1 MNRRALTLGIALSTA
16 LATGALTASPAQAGR
31 YPTETGCYDII
42 GSDGADYTAA
52 TGVVHVSMVLAAPS
66 CKRAV
71 YGLRVYDG
79 SGTLTTVTMNG
90 DGVTTHLS
98 FTAQVTPGAPAGSV
112 VGIEGTTSLRGYV
125 VDYAPDPQTLDATT
139 DANNNGIQDN
149 AEVYDGVSPATSSF
163 R

>member
-42 GSDGADYTAA
+42 GSEGADYTAA
-52 TGVVHVSMVLAAPS
+52 TGVVNVSMVLAAPS

-71 YGLRVYDG
+71 YALRVYDG
-79 SGTLTTVTMNG
+79 SGTLTTVTTNG
-90 DGVTTHLS
+90 DGVTTNLVL
-98 FTAQVTPGAPAGSV
+98 TAQLTPGAPSGSI

-125 VDYAPDPQTLDATT
+125 ADTAPDPLTLDTTT
-139 DANNNGIQDN
+139 DANGNGIQDN
-149 AEVYDGVSPATSSF
+149 AEVQDGSSPATTSF

>member
-31 YPTETGCYDII
+31 YPTETGCYDIV
-42 GSDGADYTAA
+42 GSTGADYTAA
-52 TGVVHVSMVLAAPS
+52 TGVVTVSMILAAPS

-90 DGVTTHLS
+90 DGATTDLVL
-98 FTAQVTPGAPAGSV
+98 TAQVTPGAPAGSI

-125 VDYAPDPQTLDATT
+125 ADYAPDRQALDGTT
-139 DANNNGIQDN
+139 DTNANGIQDN
-149 AEVYDGVSPATSSF
+149 AEVQDGFSAATSSF